1 MILVHHPYQFLCD
14 RWPLMDLCVK
24 TLRSRDVLK
33 TQVLPTIASNRTLQR
48 VVTKYELMLREID
61 ARELLE

>member
-1 MILVHHPYQFLCD
+1 MVRVTNDGSLLRGV
-14 RWPLMDLCVK
+14 VK

-61 ARELLE
+61 ARELEE